1 MSTKHKLSKE
11 YTIIDVAKQAGVSKA
26 TVSRV
31 LNNNTGVSEELE
43 IRVKDAIKK
52 LDFHPNRLARALKA
66 KNSSSIGL
74 IVPSVENPIFAQLT
88 QVVET
93 MAQKFGFSTILC
105 NSEGRIEK
113 EEEYMHLLLEK
124 QVDGIIFD
132 AAGEY
137 ADGFSRVIEQ
147 RVPIVLVGRKI
158 EGFPVANIDADN
170 RLGGNRAT
178 LQLIRTGC
186 SKIIFMYAEHE
197 AKSAINMRYLG
208 YRDALDEHSIPI
220 DERYII
226 KTHLTFESGA
236 QATQKILD
244 QKIPFDAIFA
254 SNDLVALG
262 CLDTLIEYGIKVPEE
277 VSVIGY
283 DNITFGEM
291 VRPRI
296 STVSNQVQKIGTE
309 AVKCLLRQ
317 IYSNHSDK
325 EEVVIQPQLVIR
337 QSTRQL

>member
-1 MSTKHKLSKE
+1 MSNKHKLSKE

-113 EEEYMHLLLEK
+113 EEEY
-124 QVDGIIFD
+124 
-132 AAGEY
+132 
-137 ADGFSRVIEQ
+137 
-147 RVPIVLVGRKI
+147 
-158 EGFPVANIDADN
+158 IDADN